1 MSLVEQELL
10 ILPKHLSLPPVFS
23 WDRVSGSLV
32 LCVSLVDRCLSFYTF
47 SFAIVFSVLLRFP
60 DSDYPF
66 GIFKLFLS
74 NILLTRLLL

>member
-1 MSLVEQELL
+1 MEQELL
-10 ILPKHLSLPPVFS
+10 ILPKQLRLPSVFS

-47 SFAIVFSVLLRFP
+47 SFPIVLSVLRFP

-74 NILLTRLLL
+74 NILLTQLLL